1 MRSLY
6 TYFYTYIEGVTN
18 ICLHDLYIAYFHI
31 SWGSKAFM
39 IVVLVTLQ
47 NKYENQWSIWLYIE
61 NVYTILSHHTV
72 TPHCHTTL
80 LLHTATPHYHS
91 SSGGCSSSG
100 RYMPHHIVTG
110 VVLVVGTRGGGH
122 YLLAVYLSFNSL
134 CGSDVICLWK
144 ELTKNRKD
152 QQICLTLYVAFSH
165 LPSWAE
171 TRFHVLYR
179 N

>member
-1 MRSLY
+1 
-6 TYFYTYIEGVTN
+6 
-18 ICLHDLYIAYFHI
+18 
-31 SWGSKAFM
+31 M
-39 IVVLVTLQ
+39 IYMAIYR
-47 NKYENQWSIWLYIE
+47 KC
-61 NVYTILSHHTV
+61 VYHTV

-80 LLHTATPHYHS
+80 PLHTTTPHYHS

-152 QQICLTLYVAFSH
+152 QQICLTLYVAFSQ
-165 LPSWAE
+165 LPILSRDSISRTLQKLVIDQSATNIVYE
-171 TRFHVLYR
+171 CNMNNTCESMRDESACHII
-179 N
+179 